1 MPSVIEER
9 PVVTGPE
16 TDTLPTFDDGLLP
29 GREQPP
35 RAEQT
40 PRWPSWWPKG
50 LWRHLDFLCLWMA
63 ESISQLGSQVT
74 PLALPLLAAVTLQA
88 SPFQVGLLAALA
100 WTPWLV
106 FGLVAGVWVDRLR
119 RRPLMIAADLGRA
132 AVLATVPLA
141 AVLGLLRIEVLYAVA
156 LLTGVLTVFFDV
168 AYLAYL
174 PTLVARDRLIEGN
187 SKLESSAST
196 AQIAGPG
203 IAGVLIPLVGAAGV
217 ILLDAVSF
225 VGSALLIGRIR
236 TKEPARGAVGRAE
249 GDAPAEDR
257 HVLREIGE
265 GLRAV
270 ARQPILRSL
279 AAASATT
286 NLAGYLFLSIYVLYM
301 IDELHLSSAAVG
313 LVFAVGGV
321 GALVGTVAA
330 GPARTRFGVGPTIL
344 GAQVLFGVTGLLV
357 PLAVLAPA
365 IALPLVVAAEFLQWM
380 MVLVYNVNAVSLRQA
395 ITPDRVM
402 GRVNATM
409 RFLVWGTRPFGA
421 LLGGILGG
429 LIGLPLTLVVGE
441 IGMFV
446 AFAWL
451 LASPLPRLRAV
462 PAVEDHD

>member
-9 PVVTGPE
+9 PLVAGPE
-16 TDTLPTFDDGLLP
+16 IDTLPTLDDGLVP
-29 GREQPP
+29 GQPP
-35 RAEQT
+35 PPADRPRRW
-40 PRWPSWWPKG
+40 PRWRPTG
-50 LWRHLDFLCLWMA
+50 LWRHPDFLRLWSA

-74 PLALPLLAAVTLQA
+74 LLALPLLAAITLDA
-88 SPFQVGLLAALA
+88 TPFQVGLLAALG
-100 WTPWLV
+100 WTPWLL
-106 FGLVAGVWVDRLR
+106 FGLVAGVWVDRLP

-141 AVLGLLRIEVLYAVA
+141 ALLGLLRMEVLYTVA
-156 LLTGVLTVFFDV
+156 FLTGALTVVFDV

-174 PTLVARDRLIEGN
+174 PTLVARDDLVEGN
-187 SKLESSAST
+187 SKLETSASA
-196 AQIAGPG
+196 AQIVGPG
-203 IAGVLIPLVGAAGV
+203 IAGLLVRLIGAPGAILV
-217 ILLDAVSF
+217 DALSF
-225 VGSALLIGRIR
+225 AGSALLIGRIR
-236 TKEPARGAVGRAE
+236 VPEPARPAAGATAS
-249 GDAPAEDR
+249 DPASERR

-265 GLRAV
+265 GMGAV
-270 ARQPILRSL
+270 ARQPILRAL

-301 IDELHLSSAAVG
+301 TDELHLSPAAVG
-313 LVFAVGGV
+313 LVFATGGV

-330 GPARTRFGVGPTIL
+330 GPARARFGVGRTIL

-357 PLAVLAPA
+357 PLAVLVPA
-365 IALPLVVAAEFLQWM
+365 IALPLVVAAEFLQWL
-380 MVLVYNVNAVSLRQA
+380 MVLVYDVNAVSLRQA

-409 RFLVWGTRPFGA
+409 RFLVWGMRPFGA
-421 LLGGILGG
+421 LLGGLLGG

-441 IGMFV
+441 LGMFV

-462 PAVEDHD
+462 PSGEARD